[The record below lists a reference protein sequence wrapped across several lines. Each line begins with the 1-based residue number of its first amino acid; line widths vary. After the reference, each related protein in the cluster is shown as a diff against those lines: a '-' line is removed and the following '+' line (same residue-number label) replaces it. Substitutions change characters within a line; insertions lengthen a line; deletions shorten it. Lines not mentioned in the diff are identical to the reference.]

1 MKCAPS
7 SCTRSKSSGTGVS
20 ARRRRCSVAWHG
32 TSACSLRARWCG
44 QALRSMGIAWLPR
57 RRAPRYNAV
66 QRRARK
72 NFAAAVAAMSPAAV
86 QRKLALAMDGVILQ
100 RPPSDPIDRENFCE
114 ARRHAL
120 LSHTCGAR
128 LPGARWWQVPMDRA
142 VPLWGGVAA
151 TGFSVVAFHAR
162 KKLKQEEWAR
172 IVADGQLAS
181 AIRLHPENEHGPW
194 HVLWDN
200 ERFLDA
206 RCSKAAH
213 KQANVKLWHI
223 PPKSPDLNP
232 VERFWAWL
240 RRALRHLDMQDLHA
254 GRPVPARAAYTQ
266 RVRRLVASQRARR
279 AAANYARSCWKTCI
293 IVRDNG
299 GRHSGK

>member
-1 MKCAPS
+1 
-7 SCTRSKSSGTGVS
+7 
-20 ARRRRCSVAWHG
+20 
-32 TSACSLRARWCG
+32 
-44 QALRSMGIAWLPR
+44 MGIAWLPR

-100 RPPSDPIDRENFCE
+100 RPPSDPIDRENFVKHGDTHCYRTRAE
-114 ARRHAL
+114 RACPAL
-120 LSHTCGAR
+120 DGGTHYGA
-128 LPGARWWQVPMDRA
+128 QVPMDRA

-172 IVADGQLAS
+172 IAADGKLAS
-181 AIRLHPENEHGPW
+181 AIRRLHPENEHGPW

-200 ERFLDA
+200 ERVLDA

-213 KQANVKLWHI
+213 MQANVKLWHI

-254 GRPVPARAAYTQ
+254 GRPMPARAAYTQ

-299 GRHSGK
+299 GGHSGK